1 MKKFYISVLA
11 VLTITSLS
19 LNAYA
24 QQCNGILGPNL
35 LGAKGTF
42 SAPFITVN
50 TNAAACTQSNTNTFN
65 PTGNIGNA
73 LPSCSLNNPIAPCSD
88 YVYSAASAGLNPE
101 GRYTIINTIGNSTGS
116 NCIKP
121 DWRGKDHT
129 SDGGYFMLVNGA
141 PNTSTSP
148 VFYKIR
154 NIALCAGATYE
165 FSAWVINVL
174 PAGHP
179 AAIAGSQP
187 NISFR
192 VNGQVIATSGPIAY
206 TATPTWVKVTANF
219 TATTPVADLE
229 VINATAVASGN
240 DLGIDDISLRI
251 CGSQVQGVGPAFVQ
265 PGSSANLTYTV
276 TDPGQTHTW
285 YKLQL
290 STNAGASFTDI
301 GTATQGVYNG
311 NTFTVNYNTGLVNE
325 GMNGYKYRL
334 LVATSEAGLS
344 DPSCNYFNDYTLVVP
359 NAGPLPVSLI
369 GFNGKHSNGVSTLDW
384 QTSQEW
390 NSSHFEVLRSL
401 DGSHFK
407 AISSL
412 DAAGNSNTLKNYH
425 YTDNISG
432 SGYVYYRLRQVDLD
446 GKTTLSDIVRLRLGN
461 GKEASF
467 DLYPNPFVS
476 NLNASFTAGKN
487 ANASLVIRNING
499 QVLFSKT
506 INVIKGSNTVQLNNL
521 PVLSK
526 GLYHVSILN
535 DDINYQGKIQK
546 L

>member
-11 VLTITSLS
+11 VLSIISFT
-19 LNAYA
+19 LNANA
-24 QQCNGILGPNL
+24 QQCNGVLGPNL

-50 TNAAACTQSNTNTFN
+50 TSAAACTQSNTNTFN

-73 LPSCSLNNPIAPCSD
+73 LPGCSVNNPTAPCSD
-88 YVYSAASAGLNPE
+88 YAYSAASGGLSPE
-101 GRYTIINTIGNSTGS
+101 GRYTIINTIGNSTGG

-121 DWRGKDHT
+121 EWRGKDHT
-129 SDGGYFMLVNGA
+129 GDGGYFMLVNGA

-148 VFYKIR
+148 TFYKIR
-154 NIALCAGATYE
+154 NIALCPGATYE

-179 AAIAGSQP
+179 AAIPGSQP

-192 VNGQVIATSGPIAY
+192 VNGEVIATSGPIAY
-206 TATPTWVKVTANF
+206 TATPTWVKVTATF
-219 TATTPVADLE
+219 TSTTGVADLE

-240 DLGIDDISLRI
+240 DLGLDDISLNI
-251 CGSQVQGVGPAFVQ
+251 CGSQVAGSGPLTVQ
-265 PGSSANLTYTV
+265 PGNSAGISFVV

-290 STNAGASFTDI
+290 STNGGASFTDI
-301 GTATQGVYNG
+301 TAPAQGTYSG
-311 NTFTVNYNTGLVNE
+311 NTFTVNYNTGVVNA

-334 LVATSEAGLS
+334 VVATTEAGLS
-344 DPSCNYFNDYTLVVP
+344 DPSCYYYNDYTLVVP
-359 NAGPLPVSLI
+359 DGGPLPVSLI
-369 GFNGKHSNGVSTLDW
+369 GFNGKHNNGVSTLDW

-401 DGSHFK
+401 DGRDFK
-407 AISSL
+407 AIGSL
-412 DAAGNSNTLKNYH
+412 DAAGNSNTLKNY
-425 YTDNISG
+425 TFIDNISG
-432 SGYVYYRLRQVDLD
+432 SGYVYYRLRQVDVD
-446 GKTTLSDIVRLRLGN
+446 GKTTLSDIVRLRMGN

-487 ANASLVIRNING
+487 ANATLVIRNLNG
-499 QVLFSKT
+499 QVLFTKT

-521 PVLSK
+521 PVLSR
-526 GLYHVSILN
+526 GMYHVSILN
-535 DDINYQGKIQK
+535 EDINYQGKIQK